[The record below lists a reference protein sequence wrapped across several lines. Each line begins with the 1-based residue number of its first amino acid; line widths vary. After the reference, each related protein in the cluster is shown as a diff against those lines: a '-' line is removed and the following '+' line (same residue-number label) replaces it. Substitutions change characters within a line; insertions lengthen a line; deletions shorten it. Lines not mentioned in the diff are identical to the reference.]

1 MPIEITTLIENTQG
15 EHTGLITEHGLSF
28 LIETGKSST
37 LFDTGR
43 SNAFLKNAKLLGK
56 RLDGVEQVVLSHG
69 HYDHSGGFQSFVQ
82 SRADRAFTLHTGQG
96 FFAEKYARFNASY
109 QYLGNDFDQE
119 YIKEQG
125 ITHHTITGKT
135 EIVPGVWALTHFKRN
150 HAEETIHPRF
160 VLRGQAG
167 WVEDRFDDEVL
178 LVVETG
184 KGLVMLV
191 GCSHP
196 GILNMLDSVQ
206 QAFNKPV
213 YALLGGTHLVEAD
226 RPRVARSIQAFQE
239 KGIEVLGINHCS
251 GAEAI
256 KLATEHSSIHF
267 HNSTG
272 SCLIL

>member
-28 LIETGKSST
+28 LIETGKSGI

-56 RLDGVEQVVLSHG
+56 RLDGVEHVVLSHG

-82 SRADRAFTLHTGQG
+82 SRADRAFTLHTGEG

>member
-56 RLDGVEQVVLSHG
+56 RLDGVEHVVLSHG